1 MKADAEGARIEQ
13 DTFVNSQ
20 QHSSMKYLG
29 GGGSHR
35 FFVLPWRQT
44 VAAAQRGGVTCF
56 TMVTMLGEEERLFPR
71 RCALPASQMSSHDIG
86 SRRRRHCCWLLISSH
101 SGCSVLI
108 ILLVWVVFFH
118 EGFFFLRFF
127 GLKSA
132 SLICY
137 IICSIIDERN
147 LLRKEKCCVWQRRSV
162 KLKMGMF

>member
-86 SRRRRHCCWLLISSH
+86 SRRRRRGCWLLISSQ

-118 EGFFFLRFF
+118 EGGFLRFF

-162 KLKMGMF
+162 ELKMGMF

>member
-1 MKADAEGARIEQ
+1 
-13 DTFVNSQ
+13 
-20 QHSSMKYLG
+20 MKYLR

-71 RCALPASQMSSHDIG
+71 RCALPTSQVSSHDIG
-86 SRRRRHCCWLLISSH
+86 SCRCRCRWRWLLISSR

-108 ILLVWVVFFH
+108 ILLLRVVFFFFTR
-118 EGFFFLRFF
+118 FFFFFSFF

-147 LLRKEKCCVWQRRSV
+147 LFGKEKCCVWQRRSV
-162 KLKMGMF
+162 ELKMGMF

>member
-20 QHSSMKYLG
+20 KHSSMKYL

-86 SRRRRHCCWLLISSH
+86 SRRRRHCCWLLISSQ

-118 EGFFFLRFF
+118 EGGFLRFF

-162 KLKMGMF
+162 ELKMGMF

>member
-29 GGGSHR
+29 VGGSHR

-86 SRRRRHCCWLLISSH
+86 SRRRRCCWLLISSH

-162 KLKMGMF
+162 ELKMGMF